1 MGMKRCPFVAQ
12 HDGMDCGPA
21 CLSMVSMYYGKKH
34 SLQHFREMAYLTRE
48 GVSLLGLTLAAESVG
63 FETCATRNTI
73 ADLKLK
79 MSPVILFW
87 KACHFVVLYSVRKSR
102 FKSGL
107 IFRIGDPSKGIVD
120 IHEREFIENWCDSNG
135 EGICLILEPTDR
147 FFSNADNS
155 IKDHT
160 LRLLADKLRPHIR
173 LFAKLALCLGIGAI
187 TSLILP
193 FLTKAVIDEGVA
205 VKSTSI
211 VLLIILAEL
220 AVMGGALFIDVV
232 RNWMVLYI
240 GTRINIDI
248 ITDYFEKIT
257 KLPIKFFDTKFN
269 GDFYQRINDHTRVEL
284 FLTSQTLTTL
294 FSFACFIAMFT
305 VLFKFNALILLV
317 YISLTLLSV
326 LWSNHFL
333 NKREELDYL
342 KFRINAQNQ
351 EAVNELINGIHE
363 LKLNDFE
370 NFKINKWKKLQ
381 IESFDTNVRG
391 LRIDQYQLSGF
402 DFINQI
408 KNLIITFITAT
419 MVIDDKLTMGGLIS
433 VSFII
438 GQLNSPIS
446 QFVAFFRSL
455 QDAKLSMKRLN
466 EVQTMENEGASCLRD
481 IETPHSSIFLNHVSF
496 SYEGPLSP
504 KILNN
509 ITCQIPKGKVTA
521 IVGPSGSG
529 KSTLLKLLLNFYS
542 PTEGNIMIGETPLK
556 NIHPSDWRRNCGVV
570 MQDGYIFSETIER
583 NIICNKDFDP
593 IRFDKAIDATN
604 LKDFINS
611 YPLKEK
617 TIIGAQGNG
626 ISGGEKQ
633 RVLIARA
640 LYKDPRYL
648 FLDEAS
654 SSLDTVNEHII
665 QNYLRNFF
673 KGRTVVVI
681 AHRLSTIKNAD
692 NILVLRNGQIV
703 ESGSHSSL
711 MENKKDYYR
720 LINNQ
725 LV

>member
-1 MGMKRCPFVAQ
+1 M
-12 HDGMDCGPA
+12 
-21 CLSMVSMYYGKKH
+21 
-34 SLQHFREMAYLTRE
+34 
-48 GVSLLGLTLAAESVG
+48 
-63 FETCATRNTI
+63 
-73 ADLKLK
+73 
-79 MSPVILFW
+79 
-87 KACHFVVLYSVRKSR
+87 
-102 FKSGL
+102 
-107 IFRIGDPSKGIVD
+107 
-120 IHEREFIENWCDSNG
+120 
-135 EGICLILEPTDR
+135 
-147 FFSNADNS
+147 
-155 IKDHT
+155 
-160 LRLLADKLRPHIR
+160 
-173 LFAKLALCLGIGAI
+173 
-187 TSLILP
+187 
-193 FLTKAVIDEGVA
+193 
-205 VKSTSI
+205 
-211 VLLIILAEL
+211 
-220 AVMGGALFIDVV
+220 
-232 RNWMVLYI
+232 
-240 GTRINIDI
+240 
-248 ITDYFEKIT
+248 
-257 KLPIKFFDTKFN
+257 
-269 GDFYQRINDHTRVEL
+269 
-284 FLTSQTLTTL
+284 
-294 FSFACFIAMFT
+294 
-305 VLFKFNALILLV
+305 ILLV